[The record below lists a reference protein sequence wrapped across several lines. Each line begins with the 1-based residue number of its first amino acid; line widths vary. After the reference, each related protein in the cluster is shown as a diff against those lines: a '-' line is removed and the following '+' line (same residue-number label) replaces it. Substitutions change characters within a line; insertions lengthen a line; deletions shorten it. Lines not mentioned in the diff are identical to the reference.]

1 MPIRWRLTIFNAL
14 VIGGILLALGL
25 ALFFLQRQSVLS
37 SVEDTARSRAFAAAQ
52 SIAAGEGLEEEE
64 GRLVL
69 DDDLV
74 DGITV
79 DGVFIIVRDR
89 RGSIIAQTVDLPAN
103 REARDEVWRVALE
116 TGKPAHGT
124 VELLEEGPDYIYA
137 VPVEPYGG
145 PARTVEA
152 GKSYEPA
159 EENIHN
165 MALVLAS
172 GIGVAFLL
180 SVVGAYLL
188 ARAALSPVGEVV
200 KAARRITG
208 GTGGD
213 LSNRLPVAHP
223 KDEIGNLAATINGML
238 SRLEGTLAHLE
249 EALDRQRRFAADAS
263 HELRTPLTT
272 IHANAQVLEDWALRD
287 PKIGPEN
294 VAAIRRE
301 SERMKRLVEGLLELA
316 GGDEGMQLHPE
327 HNDLAEVVEE
337 ATESARAAADGK
349 VVIEGP
355 ASEQPVSAVFDR
367 ERLRQAIS
375 ILLDNAVKYTPE
387 GGRVTVRTIEV
398 DDTVAVS
405 VSDTGVG
412 ISEEQVPHV
421 FERFYRADEARSM
434 EGSGLGLAI
443 ARQIAEDHGG
453 SIEVRSQLGQGSTF
467 TIRIPRRT
475 PLSGA
480 VTSSPSVRSIYP
492 TA

>member
-25 ALFFLQRQSVLS
+25 ALFFLQRQSLLS
-37 SVEDTARSRAFAAAQ
+37 SVEDTARSRALAAAQ

-74 DGITV
+74 DGITI
-79 DGVFIIVRDR
+79 DGVYIIVRDR
-89 RGSIIAQTVDLPAN
+89 RGSIITQTVDLPAN
-103 REARDEVWRVALE
+103 REARDEVWHVALE

-145 PARTVEA
+145 PARIVEA
-152 GKSYEPA
+152 GKSYKPA
-159 EENIHN
+159 EESIRN

-180 SVVGAYLL
+180 SVIGAYLL
-188 ARAALSPVGEVV
+188 ARAALSPVGAVV

-208 GTGGD
+208 GD
-213 LSNRLPVAHP
+213 LSNRLPVTHA

-263 HELRTPLTT
+263 HELRTPLTA

-355 ASEQPVSAVFDR
+355 ASEHAGERGLRQRETQAGDLDPPGQRGEVHPGGGTGDR
-367 ERLRQAIS
+367 ENYRSGRYCGSKRFRHRGGDFRGAGPARLRAVLS
-375 ILLDNAVKYTPE
+375 RRRSPLD
-387 GGRVTVRTIEV
+387 GGL
-398 DDTVAVS
+398 
-405 VSDTGVG
+405 GVG
-412 ISEEQVPHV
+412 TG
-421 FERFYRADEARSM
+421 D
-434 EGSGLGLAI
+434 
-443 ARQIAEDHGG
+443 
-453 SIEVRSQLGQGSTF
+453 
-467 TIRIPRRT
+467 
-475 PLSGA
+475 
-480 VTSSPSVRSIYP
+480 SPTDR
-492 TA
+492 

>member
-1 MPIRWRLTIFNAL
+1 VPIRWRLTAFNAL

-25 ALFFLQRQSVLS
+25 AIFFLQRQSVLS
-37 SVEDTARSRAFAAAQ
+37 SVEETARSRALAVAR
-52 SIAAGEGLEEEE
+52 SIAAGEGLEEED

-89 RGSIIAQTVDLPAN
+89 RGGIIAQTVDLPAN

-116 TGKPAHGT
+116 TGESAHGT
-124 VELLEEGPDYIYA
+124 VELLEEGPDYVYA

-159 EENIHN
+159 EENIRN
-165 MALVLAS
+165 LALVLAF
-172 GIGVAFLL
+172 GIGATFLL
-180 SVVGAYLL
+180 SVVGAYVL
-188 ARAALSPVGEVV
+188 ARAALSPVGAIV
-200 KAARRITG
+200 KAARRIA
-208 GTGGD
+208 GGD
-213 LSNRLPVAHP
+213 LSNRLPVVRP

-263 HELRTPLTT
+263 HELRTPLTA
-272 IHANAQVLEDWALRD
+272 IHSNAQVLEEWALGD
-287 PKIGPEN
+287 PEIGPEN

-316 GGDEGMQLHPE
+316 GGDEGMELHPE

-337 ATESARAAADGK
+337 ATQSARAAADGK
-349 VVIEGP
+349 VVIERP
-355 ASEQPVSAVFDR
+355 ASEQSVSAVFDR

-387 GGRVTVRTIEV
+387 GGRVTVRTMEE
-398 DDTVAVS
+398 DDTVAVG
-405 VSDTGVG
+405 VSDSGVG
-412 ISEEQVPHV
+412 ISEEQLPHV

-453 SIEVRSQLGQGSTF
+453 SIEVRSQLGEGSTF
-467 TIRIPRRT
+467 TLRIPRRT
-475 PLSGA
+475 PPSGA
-480 VTSSPSVRSIYP
+480 ITSAPWARSIHP
-492 TA
+492 SA

>member
-1 MPIRWRLTIFNAL
+1 VPIRWRLTIFNAL

-25 ALFFLQRQSVLS
+25 ALFFLQRQSLLS
-37 SVEDTARSRAFAAAQ
+37 SVEDTARSRALTVAR
-52 SIAAGEGLEEEE
+52 SIVAGEGLEEDD

-79 DGVFIIVRDR
+79 DGVFIIVRDQ
-89 RGSIIAQTVDLPAN
+89 RGSVIAQTVDLPAN

-116 TGKPAHGT
+116 TGKSAHGT

-137 VPVEPYGG
+137 VPVDPYGG

-159 EENIHN
+159 EENIRN
-165 MALVLAS
+165 MTLVLAS

-188 ARAALSPVGEVV
+188 ARAALSPVGAVV

-223 KDEIGNLAATINGML
+223 KDEIGDLAATINGML
-238 SRLEGTLAHLE
+238 SRLEGTLAHLK

-263 HELRTPLTT
+263 HELRTPLTA
-272 IHANAQVLEDWALRD
+272 IHANAQVLEDWALGD

-301 SERMKRLVEGLLELA
+301 SERMKRLVDGLLELA

-327 HNDLAEVVEE
+327 HNDLADVAEE
-337 ATESARAAADGK
+337 ATESARAVTDGK
-349 VVIEGP
+349 VVIESP
-355 ASEQPVSAVFDR
+355 ASEQPVSVVCDR

-375 ILLDNAVKYTPE
+375 ILLDNAVKYTLE
-387 GGRVTVRTIEV
+387 GGHVTVRTMEE
-398 DDTVAVS
+398 DDTVAVE

-412 ISEEQVPHV
+412 ISEEQLPHV

-453 SIEVRSQLGQGSTF
+453 SIEVRSQLGEGSTF

-480 VTSSPSVRSIYP
+480 VTSSPSVRSIHP
-492 TA
+492 TS